1 MRRRDLYVNVALL
14 VGAIVFIQMLVQVL
28 EALARR

>member
-1 MRRRDLYVNVALL
+1 MRRRDLYVNVAML
-14 VGAIVFIQMLVQVL
+14 VGVIVFIQMLVTVL